1 MTTSTTHPE
10 TSFVQK
16 SELEFEMSRIFQAP
30 RELVFAA
37 CTEPR
42 HMAHWWGP
50 RGFTMPVC
58 EMDVRP
64 GGTYRFV
71 QRAPDGNMYGF
82 HGTFR
87 DVVPPERLVMTQIFD
102 PFPMSE
108 LLVTV
113 ALEDLGDG
121 RTRLT
126 DTMLFDSI
134 EARDA
139 TLATGMENGARQSY
153 DRLAEHLETM
163 ERGILVE
170 RVFDAPR
177 ELVFDVW
184 TNPKHVALWWGPDGF
199 TNTIASMDV
208 RPGGEWRFVMHGPDG
223 VDYPNR
229 IVFREVVRPERLV
242 YDQRGDAE
250 DEAAFLGVVT
260 FAEEGEGA
268 RQTRLTM
275 RTLFPSAEVRE
286 MVKREYHA
294 EEGGTQTLD
303 RLGAYLAQLQGAR
316 PKSR

>member
-1 MTTSTTHPE
+1 MTTSTNPE
-10 TSFVQK
+10 TTFVQK
-16 SELEFEMSRIFQAP
+16 SDLEFVMSRVFAAP
-30 RELVFAA
+30 RELVFEA

-42 HMAHWWGP
+42 HMVQWWGP
-50 RGFTMPVC
+50 RDFTMPVC

-64 GGTYRFV
+64 GGTYRYV
-71 QRAPDGNMYGF
+71 QRAPDGNTYAF

-87 DVVPPERLVMTQIFD
+87 EVAPPERLVMTQIFD
-102 PFPMSE
+102 PYPTSE

-113 ALEDLGDG
+113 ALEDLGGG

-126 DTMLFDSI
+126 DTMRFDSI

-139 TLATGMENGARQSY
+139 TLSSGMENGARQSY
-153 DRLAEHLETM
+153 DRLAEHLDTID
-163 ERGILVE
+163 RGILLE
-170 RVFDAPR
+170 RIFDAPR

-184 TNPKHVALWWGPDGF
+184 TNLRHVAVWWGPDGF
-199 TNTIASMDV
+199 RNTIESMDV

-242 YDQRGDAE
+242 YDHSGSDD
-250 DEAAFLGVVT
+250 DEASFLGVVT

-275 RTLFPSAEVRE
+275 RTLFPSAELRE

-294 EEGGTQTLD
+294 EEGGNQTLD
-303 RLGAYLAQLQGAR
+303 RLGAYLAQLQR
-316 PKSR
+316 